1 MDIVSIQ
8 TMRNLFFLYIQNSNM
23 KNAVNT
29 RKSELGNLKETNTNE
44 FGLWRQK
51 KVLASPS
58 KR

>member
-1 MDIVSIQ
+1 
-8 TMRNLFFLYIQNSNM
+8 M

-51 KVLASPS
+51 KGIGFT
-58 KR
+58 K